1 MIPPMMTKIYNLLLC
16 LFALLISQ
24 ELNGAPSSFT
34 LLVYM
39 NGSNLETT
47 HKQATADISEILSA
61 MEAEKNTC
69 HDSLNVVLLLGG
81 TRQWHTGDTF
91 SLTVSPD
98 SLTCAV
104 ITRNSIKTWQ
114 TFERSSMGNPAT
126 LSQFLRIG
134 QSAFPADNYGLI
146 FWNHGSGS
154 VGGFGYDECYPDD
167 RFLSLREI
175 GEALESSRLP
185 DNKKYAFIGFDAC
198 LMATLE
204 TASVLSPYA
213 DYMIASQ
220 ELEPGGGWD
229 YRRVIPLLASYSTSA
244 DTFYENMVRS
254 YVATYKGNDKDD
266 KNKQFLEDI
275 TLSVTRLDAVPALTA
290 SVGQFFSHQLAS
302 LSSSAFPRFSK
313 ARSQSQS
320 FGMPAFTFSGPD
332 MTDLLDLCNRLAEPS
347 DRSLLDD
354 IRTRLNN
361 AVVCSGT
368 SDLLNPNS
376 VCGLSL
382 YFPCYNFSQTRSLE
396 EYYQSGFSPD
406 YLHFVQEYVRQWQ
419 AGYTSTTSSAFP
431 DKELPNLLS
440 TDMILHT
447 RKIYA
452 VLLSQAPDG
461 RWLSY
466 GMDGDGVTLNS
477 LGQIESQSAPL
488 GQWNGKWIRIG
499 GKNVAAY
506 MTFADSRSLH
516 YTVPVLFNGE
526 RSDLILRYDEKNPGG
541 VVVGVRRHL
550 NDQTPDKGIT
560 TIKKN
565 DHIVYLCQEFQP
577 DDDASIRYQPV
588 DSIVAKKTKDLRVNL
603 TSVPSG
609 IYRYGYCV
617 VDLYGR
623 KHYTRFTEFKQ

>member
-1 MIPPMMTKIYNLLLC
+1 MMTKIYKLLLS

-24 ELNGAPSSFT
+24 ELNAAPSSFT

-47 HKQATADISEILSA
+47 HEQATADIGEILSA
-61 MEAEKNTC
+61 MKTPIDN
-69 HDSLNVVLLLGG
+69 DSLNVVLLLGG

-91 SLTVSPD
+91 GLAVSPD

-104 ITRNSIKTWQ
+104 ITHGSILRWQ

-126 LSQFLRIG
+126 LSQFLRVG
-134 QSAFPADNYGLI
+134 QSAFPADHYGLI

-244 DTFYENMVRS
+244 DTFYENMVSS
-254 YVATYKGNDKDD
+254 YVDTYKHKDNDGDKDNDD
-266 KNKQFLEDI
+266 KNKQFLEEV

-302 LSSSAFPRFSK
+302 LSSSSFPRFSK
-313 ARSQSQS
+313 ARSQSRS

-368 SDLLNPNS
+368 SNSLNSNS

-406 YLHFVQEYVRQWQ
+406 YLKFVQEYVRQWQ
-419 AGYTSTTSSAFP
+419 AGYTSTISSAFP
-431 DKELPNLLS
+431 DKELPDLLS

-452 VLLSQAPDG
+452 VLLSQTPDG

-488 GQWNGKWIRIG
+488 GQWNRKWFSIG
-499 GKNVAAY
+499 GKTVAAY

-516 YTVPVLFNGE
+516 YAVPVLFNGE
-526 RSDLILRYDEKNPGG
+526 RSDLILCYDKDNPGG

-565 DHIVYLCQEFQP
+565 DHIVYLCQEYQS
-577 DDDASIRYQPV
+577 DDDASARYQPV
-588 DSIVAKKTKDLRVNL
+588 DSIVAKKKKDLRVNL
-603 TSVPSG
+603 ASVSSG
-609 IYRYGYCV
+609 TYRYGYCV

>member
-1 MIPPMMTKIYNLLLC
+1 MMTKIYKLLLC

-24 ELNGAPSSFT
+24 ELNAAPSSFT

-47 HKQATADISEILSA
+47 HEQATADIGEILSA
-61 MEAEKNTC
+61 MKTPIDN
-69 HDSLNVVLLLGG
+69 DSLNVVLLLGG

-91 SLTVSPD
+91 GLAVSPD

-104 ITRNSIKTWQ
+104 ITRDTIQMWQ

-126 LSQFLRIG
+126 LSQFLRVG
-134 QSAFPADNYGLI
+134 QSAFPADHYGLI
-146 FWNHGSGS
+146 FWNHGSGA

-244 DTFYENMVRS
+244 DTFYENMVSS
-254 YVATYKGNDKDD
+254 YVDTYKHKDNDD

-302 LSSSAFPRFSK
+302 LSSSSFPRFSK
-313 ARSQSQS
+313 ARSLSRS

-361 AVVCSGT
+361 AVVCSST
-368 SDLLNPNS
+368 SNSLNPNS

-406 YLHFVQEYVRQWQ
+406 YLKFVQEYVRQWQ

-431 DKELPNLLS
+431 DKELPDLLS

-452 VLLSQAPDG
+452 VLLSQTPDG

-488 GQWNGKWIRIG
+488 GQWNRKWVRIG
-499 GKNVAAY
+499 GKLVSAY

-560 TIKKN
+560 PIRKN
-565 DHIVYLCQEFQP
+565 DRIVYLCPEFQS
-577 DDDASIRYQPV
+577 DDEFPVRYQPV
-588 DSIVAKKTKDLRVNL
+588 DSIVAQKKKDLKVNL
-603 TSVPSG
+603 LSVPSG
-609 IYRYGYCV
+609 TYRYGYCL
-617 VDLYGR
+617 VDFYGR
-623 KHYTRFTEFKQ
+623 KHYTRFIDFRE

>member
-1 MIPPMMTKIYNLLLC
+1 MTKIYKLLLS

-24 ELNGAPSSFT
+24 ELNAAPSSFT

-47 HKQATADISEILSA
+47 HEQATADIGEILSA
-61 MEAEKNTC
+61 MKTPIDN
-69 HDSLNVVLLLGG
+69 DSLNVVLLLGG

-91 SLTVSPD
+91 GLAVSPD

-104 ITRNSIKTWQ
+104 ITHGSILRWQ

-126 LSQFLRIG
+126 LSQFLHVG
-134 QSAFPADNYGLI
+134 QSAFPADHYGLI
-146 FWNHGSGS
+146 FWNHGSGA

-229 YRRVIPLLASYSTSA
+229 YSRVIPLLASYSTSA
-244 DTFYENMVRS
+244 DTFYENMVSS
-254 YVATYKGNDKDD
+254 YVDTYKHKDNDGDKDNDD

-302 LSSSAFPRFSK
+302 LSSSSFPRFSK
-313 ARSQSQS
+313 ARSQSRS

-361 AVVCSGT
+361 AVVCSST
-368 SDLLNPNS
+368 SNSLNPNS

-406 YLHFVQEYVRQWQ
+406 YLKFVQEYVRQWQ

-431 DKELPNLLS
+431 DKELPDLLS

-488 GQWNGKWIRIG
+488 GQWNRKWFSIG
-499 GKNVAAY
+499 GKLVSAY

-526 RSDLILRYDEKNPGG
+526 RSVMTRI
-541 VVVGVRRHL
+541 
-550 NDQTPDKGIT
+550 I
-560 TIKKN
+560 
-565 DHIVYLCQEFQP
+565 
-577 DDDASIRYQPV
+577 PV
-588 DSIVAKKTKDLRVNL
+588 
-603 TSVPSG
+603 
-609 IYRYGYCV
+609 
-617 VDLYGR
+617 
-623 KHYTRFTEFKQ
+623 E